1 MSVKGRDAGS
11 PGSVLLP
18 RDSFELSLEFTL
30 VADAV
35 IVDNGLGRGTVPLA
49 PAVFRAL
56 LVGVTV
62 SEYQDFRCSGVFGF
76 DF

>member
-1 MSVKGRDAGS
+1 MHPTESNGS

-18 RDSFELSLEFTL
+18 RDSFKLSLEFTL

-56 LVGVTV
+56 